1 MIKFKSLSDKDLFM
15 HEISED
21 DLSNYLTFNIRYLNE
36 GNGSDSDSTEAEKYL
51 TRKRKDFLVGLKNFR
66 RSQIQKANWRAHRYK
81 YLKGIREFTRSVEGK
96 QFHRRLSRYLVSRG
110 ILKGPRN
117 ASESFS
123 LGRFEAPDFLVSL
136 SSLRTHLFIESRYYQ
151 TPSDEVDYFILLE
164 IFIKKLNDMESRI
177 IESMTNY
184 TEFVPTQDDLDFLE
198 SVVCTSEDSEM

>member
-1 MIKFKSLSDKDLFM
+1 M

-36 GNGSDSDSTEAEKYL
+36 DNGSDSDSTEAEKYL
-51 TRKRKDFLVGLKNFR
+51 TRKRKKLLVGLKNFR
-66 RSQIQKANWRAHRYK
+66 RSQIQKANWRAQRYK

-164 IFIKKLNDMESRI
+164 IFVKKLNDMESRI

-198 SVVCTSEDSEM
+198 SVVCASEDSEM